1 MRDFHQYKVWSRGH
15 QFALS
20 IYKETKRFPK
30 EELFGLTSQIRR
42 ASMSIPF
49 NIAEGCGRRSDAEF
63 AYYLNIAAGSASE
76 VEEELLLAYDLEF
89 LDKESYLPLDKEVKE
104 IKAMLSKLIDSIN
117 KPIESFAIS
126 SVQTKLTADS

>member
-15 QFALS
+15 QLALS
-20 IYKETKRFPK
+20 IYKETKSFPK

-104 IKAMLSKLIDSIN
+104 IKAMFSKLIDSIN
-117 KPIESFAIS
+117 
-126 SVQTKLTADS
+126 

>member
-1 MRDFHQYKVWSRGH
+1 MRVFHQYKVWSRGH

-20 IYKETKRFPK
+20 IYKKTKGFPK

-63 AYYLNIAAGSASE
+63 AYYLNIAAGWASE
-76 VEEELLLAYDLEF
+76 VEEELLLAFDLEF
-89 LDKESYLPLDKEVKE
+89 LDKESYQPLDKEVKE

-117 KPIESFAIS
+117 
-126 SVQTKLTADS
+126 

>member
-1 MRDFHQYKVWSRGH
+1 MRDFHNYKVWSKGH

-20 IYKETKRFPK
+20 IYKKTKGFPK

-42 ASMSIPF
+42 ASMSIPI

-63 AYYLNIAAGSASE
+63 AHFLNIAAGSASE
-76 VEEELLLAYDLEF
+76 VEEELLLSFDLEF
-89 LDKESYLPLDKEVKE
+89 IDEALYQQLDKDVKE

-117 KPIESFAIS
+117 
-126 SVQTKLTADS
+126 

>member
-15 QFALS
+15 QLALS
-20 IYKETKRFPK
+20 IYKKTKSFPK
-30 EELFGLTSQIRR
+30 DELFGLTSQIRR

-63 AYYLNIAAGSASE
+63 AYFLNIAAGSASE

-89 LDKESYLPLDKEVKE
+89 LDKEAYLPLDKEVKE

-117 KPIESFAIS
+117 
-126 SVQTKLTADS
+126 

>member
-20 IYKETKRFPK
+20 IYKETKSFPK

-76 VEEELLLAYDLEF
+76 VEEELLLAFDLEF
-89 LDKESYLPLDKEVKE
+89 MDKESYIQLDKEVKE
-104 IKAMLSKLIDSIN
+104 IKAMLGALID
-117 KPIESFAIS
+117 
-126 SVQTKLTADS
+126 TLH

>member
-1 MRDFHQYKVWSRGH
+1 MRDFHNYKVWSKGH

-20 IYKETKRFPK
+20 IYKKTKSFPK

-49 NIAEGCGRRSDAEF
+49 NIAEGCGRKSDTEF
-63 AYYLNIAAGSASE
+63 AHFLNIAAGSASE

-89 LDKESYLPLDKEVKE
+89 LNKEFYQQLDNEVKE
-104 IKAMLSKLIDSIN
+104 IKAMLSTL
-117 KPIESFAIS
+117 IES
-126 SVQTKLTADS
+126 LN